1 LTLVVDA
8 SAVVNL
14 LLDVVRIE
22 DQAVFDTELAAPD
35 LLLVEVASGL
45 RRSERRGIV
54 SSASAS
60 SMLADLLELPVRMFP
75 DRDLLERAFELRA
88 NVTVGDAC
96 YIALAEQLGCGLLT
110 SDARLARSPGITVPV
125 TVV

>member
-1 LTLVVDA
+1 MTLVVDA

-14 LLDVVRIE
+14 LLDQIRRA
-22 DQAVFDTELAAPD
+22 DHAVFATELAAPD

-45 RRSERRGIV
+45 RRSEHRGLV
-54 SSASAS
+54 SSADAG

-96 YIALAEQLGCGLLT
+96 YVALAERLGCGLLT
-110 SDARLARSPGITVPV
+110 SDARLARSPGLTVPV